1 MTEKVEPRTE
11 LPHDTAKM
19 LVSWCLQES
28 YKMSVH
34 NIGISDWSKATE
46 EEKEAVLDGQYIIAE
61 MLRST
66 VVEMMK

>member
-1 MTEKVEPRTE
+1 VSEKIEPRQE

-34 NIGISDWSKATE
+34 NIGIFDWSKATSE
-46 EEKEAVLDGQYIIAE
+46 QKQNVLDGQYIIAE